1 MARQDRKIALIHG
14 LLAPLA
20 CFRALEGMIQAGEAR
35 SIHLPGYGDNRGIS
49 LEGLTLSSQAR
60 FAAKAIEEMGWKRT
74 WVMGHSVGGAVT
86 MLLADQRPDLIEG
99 VINAEGN
106 FTLGDAF
113 WSSRISK
120 TPPEAWAAEYASM
133 QADPEG
139 WMKRGDVNA
148 TPQALAWTRD
158 MLESQPAETIQ
169 AVAKAVIA
177 ETTPPTYLEALR
189 RVVDRGTPLHLLA
202 GERAASGWHVTDW
215 ARAAARSFTIMP
227 DTGHMMMM
235 EEPHEFCLQVD
246 KIVSGIQG

>member
-1 MARQDRKIALIHG
+1 MAEQKRKIALIHG

-20 CFRALEGMIQAGEAR
+20 CFRALEGMIQRADAR
-35 SIHLPGYGDNRGIS
+35 SIHLPGYGDNRGNS

-60 FAAKAIEEMGWKRT
+60 HAARAIEKLGWKRT

-86 MLLADQRPDLIEG
+86 MLLANQRPDLIEG

-113 WSSRISK
+113 WSTRISK
-120 TPPEAWAAEYASM
+120 MSPDEWAAEYRGM
-133 QADPEG
+133 QADPSG
-139 WMKRGDVNA
+139 WLTRGDVNA
-148 TPQALAWTRD
+148 TPQSLAWAKD
-158 MLESQPAETIQ
+158 MLASQPAETIQ

-202 GERAASGWHVTDW
+202 GERAASAWHVTDW
-215 ARAAARSFTIMP
+215 ARAAAKSFTIMP
-227 DTGHMMMM
+227 HTGHMMMM
-235 EEPHEFCLQVD
+235 EAPQEFCRVIEG
-246 KIVSGIQG
+246 IVAIGE